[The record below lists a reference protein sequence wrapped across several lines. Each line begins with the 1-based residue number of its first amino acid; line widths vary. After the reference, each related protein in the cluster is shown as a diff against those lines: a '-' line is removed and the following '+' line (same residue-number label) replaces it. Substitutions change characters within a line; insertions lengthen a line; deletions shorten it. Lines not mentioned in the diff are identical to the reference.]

1 MNFFVTYSNRDVESH
16 SNRSCDSTS
25 GVAIN
30 NLTID
35 VLKNYHNTDDVEAI
49 VDSIHDAQNNASIKS
64 VFDELND
71 YAADYFHVA
80 PRLSLEVRDNTV
92 SISQSKDI
100 VYINSVL
107 SSAFFSFVAVQLYR
121 SFLFDNGKGV
131 ETDEDL
137 FCYRYT
143 LFILN
148 DMCFNDFRQP
158 TIFPSE
164 ESVLLLMERFKDNQ
178 HLLDLA
184 SDIFYTSVAFALLHE
199 MSHAYL
205 NHDEAEVGI
214 KKELE
219 ADAVAYKLFLNFCD
233 DVYQDKIKSNFKECM
248 QPYTYMAPMYLL
260 EFYYIV
266 YYTGSFLCPYHV
278 PAGGEMFQDI
288 VDRKEALQDVFC
300 SWDGGTDETEAYAL
314 YNAYLDGEESFLH
327 SFVASDKAGLL
338 DKLKERNSKR
348 YYG

>member
-1 MNFFVTYSNRDVESH
+1 MNYFVTCSNRDIDSH
-16 SNRSCDSTS
+16 SNRSCDYAS
-25 GVAIN
+25 GAAVN

-35 VLKNYHNTDDVEAI
+35 VLKNYYNTDETDAI
-49 VDSIHDAQNNASIKS
+49 VNSINDAQTNVSIES
-64 VFDELND
+64 LFCELNV
-71 YAADYFHVA
+71 YAANYFHVI

-100 VYINSVL
+100 VFINSIL
-107 SSAFFSFVAVQLYR
+107 STAYFSFVAVQLYH
-121 SFLFDNGKGV
+121 SSLLDDGKV
-131 ETDEDL
+131 AETDEDL
-137 FCYRYT
+137 FCYRFT

-148 DMCFNDFRQP
+148 DMCFNDFKQP

-164 ESVLLLMERFKDNQ
+164 ESILLLMDRLKDNK

-184 SDIFYTSVAFALLHE
+184 SDIFYTSIAFALLHE

-205 NHDEAEVGI
+205 NHKEVDVGI

-278 PAGGEMFQDI
+278 PASNKMLQDI
-288 VDRKEALQDVFC
+288 VDRKEALQNVFC
-300 SWDGGTDETEAYAL
+300 SWDGGTDEAEAYAL
-314 YNAYLDGEESFLH
+314 YNAYLDGEESFLR